1 MIGITTSVIVGP
13 GAAVTEVVGGRASV
27 KEPENMQTRHMT
39 SSRSI
44 LRSFGI
50 CSLMVSAVAGAADPA
65 DAIAA
70 YDYDLCVTAQRIL
83 LNSQPGDVEIVV
95 KRAAVGSG
103 FGTLQMDIDT
113 TAGTVIVASLTEQVD
128 VDGKK
133 LNASVWCKQ
142 VNQERVN
149 DVLGKQLPQ
158 PPQSCRNVNEY
169 TYQKALA
176 LLTEEERKAYEA
188 NGTALRFIDDFDAQ
202 AGAAWIPAVVNDYIE
217 HDDNALRV
225 QAPSVQ
231 VPWDPV
237 DRDWYK
243 GTHHCKVIT
252 LAAMHRWMRVGALA
266 GATELFPRANPECT
280 QPSSMTSTVGSCLQF
295 FGPADATICT
305 DYSGSGWS
313 TETASAQCS
322 ERHATEAAWLAA
334 KRKYTGIGGIFSTQ
348 SCAERD
354 AIGEAR
360 RPPVEVVDTGAFGT
374 CVFRCNHGD
383 ETLWHSLTAD
393 SLGEQGGAA
402 SKNRCDLF
410 IPGANQVMK

>member
-1 MIGITTSVIVGP
+1 M
-13 GAAVTEVVGGRASV
+13 AVGGGASLIQ
-27 KEPENMQTRHMT
+27 PENMQTRHII
-39 SSRSI
+39 SSRNI
-44 LRSFGI
+44 LTSFGI
-50 CSLMVSAVAGAADPA
+50 CSLMVSAVAVAADPA
-65 DAIAA
+65 DAIAE
-70 YDYDLCVTAQRIL
+70 YDYDLCITAQRML
-83 LNSQPGDVEIVV
+83 LNDQGAAVEIVV
-95 KRAAVGSG
+95 NRAAAGSG

-113 TAGTVIVASLTEQVD
+113 AAGAVIVASLTEQVD
-128 VDGKK
+128 IDGEK

-149 DVLGKQLPQ
+149 DVLGKQLAS

-176 LLTEEERKAYEA
+176 LLADDERDAYEA
-188 NGTALRFIDDFDAQ
+188 KGTPLRFIDDFDAQ

-217 HDDNALRV
+217 YDNNALWV

-252 LAAMHRWMRVGALA
+252 LAAMHRWMTVGAFD
-266 GATELFPRANPECT
+266 GATQLFPRANPECT
-280 QPSSMTSTVGSCLQF
+280 EPSSVTSTVGSCLQF

-305 DYSGSGWS
+305 DYSGSGWTS
-313 TETASAQCS
+313 ETASAQCS

-334 KRKYTGIGGIFSTQ
+334 NRKYTGIGGIFSTK

-354 AIGEAR
+354 AISEAR
-360 RPPVEVVDTGAFGT
+360 RPPVEVADTGAFGT

-393 SLGEQGGAA
+393 SLSEQGGAA
-402 SKNRCDLF
+402 SKSRCDLF
-410 IPGANQVMK
+410 IPGANQVIK